1 MHYLVQIILC
11 AHILMPSAVHAE
23 AAAKAIKDPLTYPLS
38 QYGFI
43 LLVSLLGGVASWYGK
58 VKKGEMQASNLNS
71 LIGELTTSAL
81 AGLLTFYICEW
92 ADVAPV
98 LTAAIVGVAGHMGTR
113 GISIL
118 EDIAQRYI
126 EKRAQP

>member
-1 MHYLVQIILC
+1 MQYIAQIILC
-11 AHILMPSAVHAE
+11 LHLLMP
-23 AAAKAIKDPLTYPLS
+23 AAALADATVRVIKDPMAYPIG

-43 LLVSLLGGVASWYGK
+43 LMIALLGGLASWYNK
-58 VKKGEMQASNLNS
+58 VKKGELQASSLSS

-92 ADVAPV
+92 AEVAPV

-126 EKRAQP
+126 EKRAQL